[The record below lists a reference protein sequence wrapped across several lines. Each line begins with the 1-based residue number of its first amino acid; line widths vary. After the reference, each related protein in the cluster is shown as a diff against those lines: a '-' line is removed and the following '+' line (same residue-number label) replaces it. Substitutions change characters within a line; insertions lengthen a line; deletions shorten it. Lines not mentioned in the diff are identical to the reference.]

1 MPRRRFCES
10 SLKMKFKFSLASVL
24 NHREVLERNAEIALG
39 KEVQKLVKLQNERE
53 NLIEEYKNLVAVRGG
68 INTNSAENFVGFIN
82 YAQRL
87 KDLTNQKNTEIRKQ
101 EIEVEKARAELIK
114 KTQEKKA
121 LEVLQDSQKAAFK
134 LAEKRMEAKQT
145 DEAASQRFLRDRT

>member
-1 MPRRRFCES
+1 
-10 SLKMKFKFSLASVL
+10 MKFKFSLASVL

-39 KEVQKLVKLQNERE
+39 KEIQKLVKLQQERD
-53 NLIEEYKNLVAVRGG
+53 NLLDEYKNFVAARGG
-68 INTNSAENFVGFIN
+68 INTNSAENFMGFIN

-87 KDLTNQKNTEIRKQ
+87 KDLTAEKNTEIKKQ
-101 EIEVEKARAELIK
+101 ETEVEKARAELIK

-145 DEAASQRFLRDRT
+145 DEAATQKFLREKA

>member
-1 MPRRRFCES
+1 
-10 SLKMKFKFSLASVL
+10 MKFKFSLASVL

-39 KEVQKLVKLQNERE
+39 KEIQKLVKLQQERD
-53 NLIEEYKNLVAVRGG
+53 NLLEEYKNLVAARGG
-68 INTNSAENFVGFIN
+68 INTNSAENFMGFIN

-87 KDLTNQKNTEIRKQ
+87 KDLTAEKNAEIKKQ
-101 EIEVEKARAELIK
+101 ESEVEKARAELIK

-134 LAEKRMEAKQT
+134 LAEKRTEAKQT
-145 DEAASQRFLRDRT
+145 DEAATQKFLRERA

>member
-1 MPRRRFCES
+1 
-10 SLKMKFKFSLASVL
+10 MKFKFSLASVL

-39 KEVQKLVKLQNERE
+39 KEIQKLVKLQNERD
-53 NLIEEYKNLVAVRGG
+53 NLIEEYKSLVAVRGG
-68 INTNSAENFVGFIN
+68 IRTNSAENFMDFIN
-82 YAQRL
+82 YVQKL
-87 KDLTNQKNTEIRKQ
+87 KDLTAQKNTEIKKQ

-145 DEAASQRFLRDRT
+145 DEAATQKFLRERA

>member
-1 MPRRRFCES
+1 
-10 SLKMKFKFSLASVL
+10 MKFKFSLASVL

-39 KEVQKLVKLQNERE
+39 KEIQKLVKLQNERQ
-53 NLIEEYKNLVAVRGG
+53 NLLDEYRDLVAARGG
-68 INTNSAENFVGFIN
+68 INTNSAENFMGFIN
-82 YAQRL
+82 YAQKL
-87 KDLTNQKNTEIRKQ
+87 KDLTVQKNTEIKKQ
-101 EIEVEKARAELIK
+101 EGEVEKARAELIK

-145 DEAASQRFLRDRT
+145 DEAATQKFLRERS

>member
-1 MPRRRFCES
+1 
-10 SLKMKFKFSLASVL
+10 MKFKFSLASVL

-39 KEVQKLVKLQNERE
+39 KEIQKLVKLQRERD
-53 NLIEEYKNLVAVRGG
+53 NLLEEYKNLVAARGG
-68 INTNSAENFVGFIN
+68 INTNSAENFMGFIN

-87 KDLTNQKNTEIRKQ
+87 KDLTAEKNMEIKKQ
-101 EIEVEKARAELIK
+101 EAEVEKARAELIK

-145 DEAASQRFLRDRT
+145 DEAATQKFLRERA

>member
-1 MPRRRFCES
+1 
-10 SLKMKFKFSLASVL
+10 MKFKFSLASVL

-39 KEVQKLVKLQNERE
+39 KEIQKLVKLQRERD
-53 NLIEEYKNLVAVRGG
+53 NLLEEYKNLVAARGG
-68 INTNSAENFVGFIN
+68 INTNSAENFMGFIN

-87 KDLTNQKNTEIRKQ
+87 KDLTVEKNMEIKSQ
-101 EIEVEKARAELIK
+101 ETQVEKARAELIK

-134 LAEKRMEAKQT
+134 LAEKRTEAKQT
-145 DEAASQRFLRDRT
+145 DEAATQKFLRERA

>member
-1 MPRRRFCES
+1 
-10 SLKMKFKFSLASVL
+10 MKFKFSLASVL

-39 KEVQKLVKLQNERE
+39 KEIQKLVKLQNERQ
-53 NLIEEYKNLVAVRGG
+53 NLLDEYRDLVAARGG
-68 INTNSAENFVGFIN
+68 INTNSAENFMGFIN
-82 YAQRL
+82 YAQKL
-87 KDLTNQKNTEIRKQ
+87 KDLTVEKNAEIKKQ
-101 EIEVEKARAELIK
+101 EVQVEKARAELIK

-145 DEAASQRFLRDRT
+145 DEAATQKFLRERS

>member
-1 MPRRRFCES
+1 
-10 SLKMKFKFSLASVL
+10 MKFKFSLASVL

-39 KEVQKLVKLQNERE
+39 KEIQKLVKLQQERD
-53 NLIEEYKNLVAVRGG
+53 NLLEEYKNLVAARGG
-68 INTNSAENFVGFIN
+68 INTNSAENFMGFIN

-87 KDLTNQKNTEIRKQ
+87 KDLTTEKNMEIKKQ
-101 EIEVEKARAELIK
+101 EAQVEKARAELIK

-121 LEVLQDSQKAAFK
+121 LEVLQDSQKATFK

-145 DEAASQRFLRDRT
+145 DEAATQRFLRERL

>member
-1 MPRRRFCES
+1 
-10 SLKMKFKFSLASVL
+10 MKFKFSLASVL

-39 KEVQKLVKLQNERE
+39 KEVQKLVKLQNERQR
-53 NLIEEYKNLVAVRGG
+53 LIEEYKNLVAVRGG
-68 INTNSAENFVGFIN
+68 INTNYAENFMDFIN
-82 YAQRL
+82 YAQKL
-87 KDLTNQKNTEIRKQ
+87 KDLTVQKNIEIKKQ
-101 EIEVEKARAELIK
+101 EAEVEKARAELIK

-145 DEAASQRFLRDRT
+145 DEAASQKFLREKES

>member
-1 MPRRRFCES
+1 
-10 SLKMKFKFSLASVL
+10 MKFKFSLASVL

-53 NLIEEYKNLVAVRGG
+53 NLIEEYKNLIAVRGG
-68 INTNSAENFVGFIN
+68 INTNNAENFIGFIN
-82 YAQRL
+82 YAQKL
-87 KDLTNQKNTEIRKQ
+87 KDLTAEKNTEIKKQ
-101 EIEVEKARAELIK
+101 EVEVEKARAVLIK

-145 DEAASQRFLRDRT
+145 DEAASQKFLREKLATP